1 MSPLLDTRANT
12 LLFGFPNRNVY
23 SSIVMTSD
31 DNLLPAGGSPP
42 REIPALN
49 DPDLRRTGSVPPLPD
64 QTDDHGY
71 RLAEYQALR
80 ATIRQRGTARMVLVP
95 AALTVWAALAIGTAA
110 VITVALSTLIPLLA
124 LVAAFE
130 GVFAL
135 HVNVERI
142 GRYLQVF
149 HERAHTGWEHVAME
163 FGRRFPGASSDPLFG
178 RVFIFATSV
187 NFFPAALGGEP
198 WEAAIV
204 AVCHFAFIYR
214 VRKAQS
220 LAAAIRAEDLRRF
233 QAVLAAAPGDATP
246 AGQSSSHERPIS

>member
-1 MSPLLDTRANT
+1 M
-12 LLFGFPNRNVY
+12 LFGFPNANIY
-23 SSIVMTSD
+23 SSFVTTSD
-31 DNLLPAGGSPP
+31 DNLLPGGGSHAP
-42 REIPALN
+42 EIPAS
-49 DPDLRRTGSVPPLPD
+49 PEPELRPTGVPSD
-64 QTDDHGY
+64 FSDSEDDRAF
-71 RLAEYQALR
+71 RLAEYQQMR
-80 ATIRQRGTARMVLVP
+80 ATIRQRGTARMILVP

-124 LVAAFE
+124 LVGAFE

-149 HERAHTGWEHVAME
+149 HERGHRGWEHVAME

-220 LAAAIRAEDLRRF
+220 LAASIRADDLRRF
-233 QAVLAAAPGDATP
+233 QTVFAAASGDAAF
-246 AGQSSSHERPIS
+246 AGQNSAHERPIS

>member
-1 MSPLLDTRANT
+1 
-12 LLFGFPNRNVY
+12 
-23 SSIVMTSD
+23 MTSVD
-31 DNLLPAGGSPP
+31 HPPADGGQHPSDSHAAPELPRAGTP
-42 REIPALN
+42 L
-49 DPDLRRTGSVPPLPD
+49 DPEDERA
-64 QTDDHGY
+64 Y

-80 ATIRQRGTARMVLVP
+80 ATIRQRGTVRMVLVP
-95 AALTVWAALAIGTAA
+95 AALTIWAALAIGTAA

-124 LVAAFE
+124 LVGAFE
-130 GVFAL
+130 GVVAL
-135 HVNVERI
+135 HLNVERI

-149 HERAHTGWEHVAME
+149 HERSQIGWEHVAME

-198 WEAAIV
+198 WEAALV

-220 LAAAIRAEDLRRF
+220 LAASIRTDDLRRF
-233 QAVLAAAPGDATP
+233 QTVRASSSGEAIF
-246 AGQSSSHERPIS
+246 AGQNSAHERPIS

>member
-1 MSPLLDTRANT
+1 MVAT
-12 LLFGFPNRNVY
+12 F
-23 SSIVMTSD
+23 D
-31 DNLLPAGGSPP
+31 DNLPPGGGS
-42 REIPALN
+42 RIHEGAGVERPARPGAADSEFL
-49 DPDLRRTGSVPPLPD
+49 D
-64 QTDDHGY
+64 QDDRAY
-71 RLAEYQALR
+71 RLAEYQAMR
-80 ATIRQRGTARMVLVP
+80 ATIRQRGTVRMVLVP
-95 AALTVWAALAIGTAA
+95 AALTLWAALAIGTAA

-124 LVAAFE
+124 LVGAFE

-135 HVNVERI
+135 HVTVERI

-149 HERAHTGWEHVAME
+149 HERPRGGWEHVAME

-198 WEAAIV
+198 WEAALV

-220 LAAAIRAEDLRRF
+220 IAASIRAEDLRRF
-233 QAVLAAAPGDATP
+233 QTVLATP
-246 AGQSSSHERPIS
+246 RDVAFTGQNSAHERPIS

>member
-1 MSPLLDTRANT
+1 
-12 LLFGFPNRNVY
+12 
-23 SSIVMTSD
+23 MTSD
-31 DNLLPAGGSPP
+31 DTCLPAAGSPT
-42 REIPALN
+42 REPAADAN
-49 DPDLRRTGSVPPLPD
+49 DRRTAAESAVAD
-64 QTDDHGY
+64 REDERAY

-80 ATIRQRGTARMVLVP
+80 ATIRQRGTARIVLLP
-95 AALTVWAALAIGTAA
+95 AALTLWAALAIGTAA

-135 HVNVERI
+135 QVNVERI

-149 HERAHTGWEHVAME
+149 HERSNTGWEHVAME
-163 FGRRFPGASSDPLFG
+163 FGRRFPGASSDPLFA

-198 WEAAIV
+198 WEAALV

-220 LAAAIRAEDLRRF
+220 LAASIRAEDLRRF
-233 QAVLAAAPGDATP
+233 QAVLASPSGDTAF
-246 AGQSSSHERPIS
+246 AGHNSAHDRPIS

>member
-1 MSPLLDTRANT
+1 M
-12 LLFGFPNRNVY
+12 
-23 SSIVMTSD
+23 
-31 DNLLPAGGSPP
+31 LPAAGTRSTPSQP
-42 REIPALN
+42 EDERA
-49 DPDLRRTGSVPPLPD
+49 
-64 QTDDHGY
+64 Y

-80 ATIRQRGTARMVLVP
+80 ATIRQRGTVRIVLVP
-95 AALTVWAALAIGTAA
+95 AALTIWAALAIGTAA

-124 LVAAFE
+124 LVGAFE
-130 GVFAL
+130 GVVAL

-149 HERAHTGWEHVAME
+149 HERSQSGWEHVAME

-198 WEAAIV
+198 WEAALV
-204 AVCHFAFIYR
+204 ALCHFAFIYR

-220 LAAAIRAEDLRRF
+220 LAASIRTDDLRRF
-233 QAVLAAAPGDATP
+233 QSMHASSSGEAVFT
-246 AGQSSSHERPIS
+246 GQSPAPERPIS